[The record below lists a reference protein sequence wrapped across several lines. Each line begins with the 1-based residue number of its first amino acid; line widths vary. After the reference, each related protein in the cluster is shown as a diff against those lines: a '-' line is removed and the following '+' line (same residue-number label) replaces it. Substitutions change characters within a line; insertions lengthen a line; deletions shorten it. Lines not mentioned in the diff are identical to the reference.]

1 MRCLSLSPSPSLSL
15 SISPAISLSLPV
27 FCCFEVLCA
36 LHTQTAFLP
45 RAKCWP
51 GPDSGRPNAEM
62 LLITAECGVCQS
74 DHRFP
79 SLFMSNYTISRLLLS
94 LPTPSD
100 CRIVRQMYF
109 HTRMPPSP
117 TGQKNNQEHLA
128 FVFQCESAFIPG
140 SNGSAVVR
148 DLSASAPTGSDGNT
162 TPRWLRLRLSPTFSP
177 TRCCDAR

>member
-1 MRCLSLSPSPSLSL
+1 M
-15 SISPAISLSLPV
+15 
-27 FCCFEVLCA
+27 
-36 LHTQTAFLP
+36 
-45 RAKCWP
+45 
-51 GPDSGRPNAEM
+51 
-62 LLITAECGVCQS
+62 CQR

-128 FVFQCESAFIPG
+128 FVFQCKSAFIPG
-140 SNGSAVVR
+140 SNDSAVVR

-162 TPRWLRLRLSPTFSP
+162 TPRWTRLRLSPTFSP
-177 TRCCDAR
+177 TRCCDARWSSWCWHEHVFFFFHLSKTHKKIRKVITVTLSLASVRVSIVFPVDC